1 MIRKRTQTAAAR
13 NLVELRGRTLKN
25 YEVAHEGKSRHAA
38 TASDRCDPMFD
49 RELNQVGAAAKSVNL
64 HHLVLVEFD
73 SARGHRR
80 VPREKRFEVLHKRR
94 ILRTSLKRAIISDTS
109 WRSSG
114 YGDFSVKFGHR
125 SPGAKASRV
134 THPRVARPS
143 HGILGQSTIF
153 VPDNNGAIT

>member
-38 TASDRCDPMFD
+38 TASDRCDPMLD
-49 RELNQVGAAAKSVNL
+49 REANKFNTAAKSVHL

-73 SARGHRR
+73 SARAGIGR

-94 ILRTSLKRAIISDTS
+94 ILLTSLKRAIISNTS
-109 WRSSG
+109 
-114 YGDFSVKFGHR
+114 
-125 SPGAKASRV
+125 
-134 THPRVARPS
+134 
-143 HGILGQSTIF
+143 
-153 VPDNNGAIT
+153 